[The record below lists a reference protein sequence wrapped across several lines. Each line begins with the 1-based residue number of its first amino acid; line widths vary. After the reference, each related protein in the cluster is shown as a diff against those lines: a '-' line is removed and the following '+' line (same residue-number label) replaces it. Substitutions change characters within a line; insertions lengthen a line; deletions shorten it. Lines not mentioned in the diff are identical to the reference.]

1 MEKALKKAGDH
12 ISLVVSVIT
21 LISVLGLVFQYF
33 GSRDQTDAVQ
43 QERIAFMNVQFADLK
58 SIVAEQG
65 KDIKAIHTM
74 VARLEGRR

>member
-1 MEKALKKAGDH
+1 MQKTLKKAGEH
-12 ISLVVSVIT
+12 VSLAVSIIT
-21 LISVLGLVFQYF
+21 LVSVLGLVFQYF
-33 GSRDQTDAVQ
+33 GSRDQTDAIQ

-74 VARLEGRR
+74 VARLEGRK